1 MKSIRYIGLMMA
13 VGMMAA
19 TSCSDF
25 DDYNTAPLDP
35 SQTANKT
42 LWENI
47 SETSELSDFASL
59 LKKAGFDKMLSQ
71 PTYYTVFAPVNGSYD
86 ANALMQEDGATL
98 RQHFAEN
105 HIVYYNHQ
113 ASGSVNERLKTLNEK
128 SYSFV
133 GDGSYTFGN
142 VAVSEA
148 NLPSI
153 NGTLHLLNGEVAY
166 HPNIYEY
173 IFQAPDRDS
182 LANYF
187 RHYEHSVLD
196 ASKST
201 LGPVV
206 NGKQTYIDS
215 VIVVNNDLF
224 SRNELNAHVE
234 REDSNYTIIM
244 PSNEAWAK
252 LYKKISGYY
261 KYIPTLKYQN
271 VERAESFTNFPDG
284 TVTANAAYFTDS
296 LTKKAIA
303 SYLIFNNNDRYNRWV
318 ENKNELNTDTISMT
332 ARNCY
337 ITDPQQMLD
346 QTKEK
351 VTMSNGYARLVDSL
365 AIHPWDWYA
374 PELRSLALG
383 KDFSSNT
390 SVVRVD
396 NVDPTKVT
404 LEPGQS
410 TLRYIHAEPTSLYS
424 RPQLV
429 MMLPNVL
436 STKYNIYVV
445 LVPPNVDL
453 ENAAME
459 VKPNRLNF
467 EVSFCQ
473 ANGNLQRLKL
483 NQKVV
488 NDPSKVDT
496 VYAGTVTFPVSYYGL
511 GVATTVAPN
520 LKISSEINV
529 FNKVQMA
536 NYTRDIRI
544 ARVIMRP
551 VEYDEYLGNKH

>member
-1 MKSIRYIGLMMA
+1 MA
-13 VGMMAA
+13 VGMVAA

-47 SETSELSDFASL
+47 SETSELSDFAAL
-59 LKKAGFDKMLSQ
+59 LQKAGFDKMLSQ

-86 ANALMQEDGATL
+86 AKALMEEDSATL

-113 ASGSVNERLKTLNEK
+113 ASGAVNERLKTLNEK
-128 SYSFV
+128 SYYFT
-133 GDGSYTFGN
+133 GDGAYTFGN

-148 NLPSI
+148 NVPSI
-153 NGTLHLLNGEVAY
+153 NGTLHLLRGEVAY

-201 LGPVV
+201 LGPVI

-224 SRNELNAHVE
+224 ARRELNAHVE
-234 REDSNYTIIM
+234 REDSNYTIVM

-252 LYKKISGYY
+252 LYKKIAGYY
-261 KYIPTLKYQN
+261 NYIPTLKYQN

-296 LTKKAIA
+296 LTKKSIA

-318 ENKNELNTDTISMT
+318 EDKEELNTDTLSMT
-332 ARNCY
+332 TLGCY
-337 ITDPQQMLD
+337 ITDPEQMLS
-346 QTKEK
+346 QTREK
-351 VTMSNGYARLVDSL
+351 VTMSNGFARLVDSL

-374 PELRSLALG
+374 PEVRSNVLG

-390 SVVRVD
+390 TRVRVD
-396 NVDPTKVT
+396 NVDPAKVT
-404 LEPGQS
+404 LRPGQN
-410 TLRYIHAEPTSLYS
+410 TLTYIHAEPTSLYS

-429 MMLPNVL
+429 MMLPNAL
-436 STKYNIYVV
+436 STRYNIYVV
-445 LVPPNVDL
+445 LVPQNVDL
-453 ENAAME
+453 TDTTTI

-467 EVSFCQ
+467 EISYCQ

-483 NQKVV
+483 KQKVV

-496 VYAGTVTFPVSYYGL
+496 VYAGSVTFPVCYYGL
-511 GVATTVAPN
+511 GDASAVAPN

-529 FNKVQMA
+529 FNKQQMET
-536 NYTRDIRI
+536 YTRDIRI
-544 ARVIMRP
+544 AAVIMRP